1 MTTSLEMVKRR
12 VEVARPDGVRGQGG
26 AGLELDLMI
35 LEVYSNLNLGD
46 PCRVQRY

>member
-1 MTTSLEMVKRR
+1 MTTSLEMFKRR
-12 VEVARPDGVRGQGG
+12 VEVALTDLVRGHGG
-26 AGLELDLMI
+26 DGLELDLMI